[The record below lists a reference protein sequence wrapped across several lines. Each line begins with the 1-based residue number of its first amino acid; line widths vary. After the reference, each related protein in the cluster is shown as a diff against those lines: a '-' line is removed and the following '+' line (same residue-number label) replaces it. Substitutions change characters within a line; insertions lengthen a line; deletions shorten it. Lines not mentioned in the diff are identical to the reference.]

1 MRDWS
6 QAFAPTLSRLEPKAG
21 AGLSL
26 QHGSK
31 MVVLNQSLVQQG
43 IAERGAATTAGL
55 SCAYIPMR
63 VADAWRFMK
72 GLPVD
77 EEEFALQGLTEIEGV
92 HAMGKLQHMPLSLRS
107 LTFGDAFN
115 QSLEEAILPRNL
127 ERLVFGHQFDKC
139 LEQVHWPRNLQSLTL
154 GQQFNQPLQGV
165 EFPASLQSLAL
176 GEMFDQ
182 PLVGVQFPMQLQQLT
197 LGNTFNQS
205 LDALYL
211 LQPRPKTRRELPTTF
226 PNWWIVQFGPLGK

>member
-31 MVVLNQSLVQQG
+31 MVVLNQSLVQKG

-55 SCAYIPMR
+55 SCAYIPMK
-63 VADAWRFMK
+63 VADARRFMK

-92 HAMGKLQHMPLSLRS
+92 PCDGQAAAHAPEPEK
-107 LTFGDAFN
+107 
-115 QSLEEAILPRNL
+115 
-127 ERLVFGHQFDKC
+127 FDLWRC
-139 LEQVHWPRNLQSLTL
+139 
-154 GQQFNQPLQGV
+154 F
-165 EFPASLQSLAL
+165 
-176 GEMFDQ
+176 
-182 PLVGVQFPMQLQQLT
+182 
-197 LGNTFNQS
+197 
-205 LDALYL
+205 
-211 LQPRPKTRRELPTTF
+211 
-226 PNWWIVQFGPLGK
+226 